1 MLDIIVV
8 IRIIILENDESTR
21 IKYILTYN
29 PSFVSVTVFDA
40 SEKPA
45 GRNMTHQ
52 NDSIYDNGFL
62 KRNPNKKQFVDSD
75 HNSNL
80 CLR

>member
-29 PSFVSVTVFDA
+29 PNFVSVTDFDM
-40 SEKPA
+40 SDKLT

-62 KRNPNKKQFVDSD
+62 KRNPNKKQFVDSA
-75 HNSNL
+75 L
-80 CLR
+80 EP